1 MLLLGSLLQ
10 HVFDPIQLS
19 GPSSD
24 RGIHGSYESLKDK
37 PLKGTQNSE
46 QTSWQ
51 VFLVQVV
58 LSTHDKTHLT
68 DVDNDARDSLEL
80 AHH

>member
-1 MLLLGSLLQ
+1 M
-10 HVFDPIQLS
+10 FDPIQLS

-24 RGIHGSYESLKDK
+24 RGIHGSYESLKKDK

-51 VFLVQVV
+51 IFFVQVV
-58 LSTHDKTHLT
+58 LSTHLT
-68 DVDNDARDSLEL
+68 DVDNDARDSGQL